1 MAGISINLLP
11 ASSRINQKVQ
21 KKFQVVQTA
30 SITVLLILV
39 FLTSLVTALRILQ
52 SQGVSNLKQQS
63 KLQEEKVT
71 LLKDKEAQVAILKNR
86 LSLINKINKGSAED
100 NSVVYR
106 RVLGYIPEGVELST
120 ISVDRGGDVVTSIL
134 APDTKTLE
142 IVLANLTSDEAF
154 EGISRIDIDSL
165 SRARDGSYRAIL
177 KIQN

>member
-11 ASSRINQKVQ
+11 AQSRIDQKAQ

-39 FLTSLVTALRILQ
+39 FLTSLVTALHILK
-52 SQGVSNLKQQS
+52 SQGVSNLKEQS
-63 KLQEEKVT
+63 RVKEGKVA

-100 NSVVYR
+100 NSAIYR
-106 RVLGYIPEGVELST
+106 RVLGYIPQGVKFST
-120 ISVDRGGDVVTSIL
+120 ISVDRSGDVVTSIL

-142 IVLANLTSDEAF
+142 LVLANLTSEKAF